1 MSPVRTDSK
10 CREWSLA
17 HRLRSDPIWNIRAE
31 HTVRKYHKMA
41 AKSPAR
47 PASGGAPPSSPRLPS
62 PPPLPELQLGPS
74 SPSANA
80 APGGLR
86 LDNSAQQD
94 DGATRRVRP
103 GTSAADMARG
113 PPFVPLHQLE
123 SPFQLQEYLK
133 SSYCNVT
140 RDDASS
146 TLKPIT
152 KESAMQLATPPTQ
165 QDTGE
170 PVDRNLWLY
179 ELCRFLVQ
187 RSNRLI
193 VSFFADSPPCSNQTC
208 PEMRAS
214 EWQYLCAVHE
224 PPKSCCA
231 IDYCCHTLDW
241 AANILTSTKHFPS
254 RLSLGGEGGSA
265 YQSMRQL
272 TNIFRRVYRIY
283 AHAWFQHREAFWML
297 EQEEGL
303 YRFFRTVCDAY
314 ALIPEDNYTIPPEA
328 EGDRDDF
335 IDTPVSQGKPDIA
348 VPRNDSQVNLNQQP
362 PPQAP
367 AQRDPEPAPEPPSTP
382 AQSMPNTTRRH
393 RHTPSTGTQVT
404 MIAEGTEEEEE
415 DSLRQQNRGHIS
427 QAVPADPTATS
438 TTQISSTS
446 SPPSSKSRSPR
457 PDMSIPI
464 AGTQADNLGAPE
476 DPTPTPERHGTDP
489 FAEPGSTAAAA
500 EAATQRPTAEAA
512 SATAQSDVF
521 NDIEP
526 PTPLTAVDQSQSLP
540 ASKTPKPT
548 LQTQTPPPASSE
560 DEEVKS
566 PGGGSI
572 RTVGGD
578 ILSGILAH
586 CDVDNSGNALPEKE
600 DVIAKA
606 QVTEGNTMPL
616 EPAAEIE
623 TADEPRQNTKDK
635 ANEDDEEMGEIKLDR
650 TTTAIHDAN
659 SSEDNSRDEQPRTE
673 TEKKP
678 PSDADAA
685 AKKEDPN
692 ADGTKSEEVA
702 SGVV

>member
-1 MSPVRTDSK
+1 
-10 CREWSLA
+10 
-17 HRLRSDPIWNIRAE
+17 
-31 HTVRKYHKMA
+31 MA

-47 PASGGAPPSSPRLPS
+47 SASGGAPPSSPRLPS

-74 SPSANA
+74 SPSVNA

-94 DGATRRVRP
+94 DGAARRIRP
-103 GTSAADMARG
+103 GTSASEMARG

-133 SSYCNVT
+133 SSYSSVT
-140 RDDASS
+140 RDDRSS
-146 TLKPIT
+146 TIKPIT
-152 KESAMQLATPPTQ
+152 KDTAMQLATPPKQ

-187 RSNRLI
+187 RTNRLI

-265 YQSMRQL
+265 YSSMRQL

-303 YRFFRTVCDAY
+303 YKFFRTVCDAY

-335 IDTPVSQGKPDIA
+335 VDTPVSQGRPDMDNA
-348 VPRNDSQVNLNQQP
+348 LSRNDTQVNLNQQQP
-362 PPQAP
+362 SQPS
-367 AQRDPEPAPEPPSTP
+367 AQREPEPAPAPPSTP
-382 AQSMPNTTRRH
+382 AQSMPNTQRRH

-404 MIAEGTEEEEE
+404 VIAEGAEEEEE
-415 DSLRQQNRGHIS
+415 DPSNENKRSQFS
-427 QAVPADPTATS
+427 QAVPAEPTATS
-438 TTQISSTS
+438 TTQVSSSS
-446 SPPSSKSRSPR
+446 SPPKPQSRSPR

-464 AGTQADNLGAPE
+464 TGTQADKMSAPE
-476 DPTPTPERHGTDP
+476 DPTPTPERHSADP
-489 FAEPGSTAAAA
+489 FAEPGDTAAAA
-500 EAATQRPTAEAA
+500 ETATQIPAA
-512 SATAQSDVF
+512 YPYRTQGDAS
-521 NDIEP
+521 NDMEP
-526 PTPLTAVDQSQSLP
+526 PTPLTAVDKSQSLP
-540 ASKTPKPT
+540 ISKIAMPT
-548 LQTQTPPPASSE
+548 LKTQTPPPASTQ
-560 DEEVKS
+560 DEEVRS

-586 CDVDNSGNALPEKE
+586 TYDDDDSNAIPPKE
-600 DVIAKA
+600 ELEAKTQA
-606 QVTEGNTMPL
+606 TENKTIPL
-616 EPAAEIE
+616 EPAAEVS
-623 TADEPRQNTKDK
+623 PGKDAK
-635 ANEDDEEMGEIKLDR
+635 DVGKSAEDDEEMGEIPLDR
-650 TTTAIHDAN
+650 TTTAIHEPE
-659 SSEDNSRDEQPRTE
+659 SQS
-673 TEKKP
+673 
-678 PSDADAA
+678 
-685 AKKEDPN
+685 KEDVKGEDKEKEEKEASN
-692 ADGTKSEEVA
+692 ADGTKTEEVA

>member
-1 MSPVRTDSK
+1 
-10 CREWSLA
+10 
-17 HRLRSDPIWNIRAE
+17 
-31 HTVRKYHKMA
+31 
-41 AKSPAR
+41 
-47 PASGGAPPSSPRLPS
+47 
-62 PPPLPELQLGPS
+62 
-74 SPSANA
+74 
-80 APGGLR
+80 
-86 LDNSAQQD
+86 
-94 DGATRRVRP
+94 
-103 GTSAADMARG
+103 MARG

-133 SSYCNVT
+133 SSYCSVT
-140 RDDASS
+140 RDNASD
-146 TLKPIT
+146 TVKPIT
-152 KESAMQLATPPTQ
+152 KASAMQLATPPTQ

-187 RSNRLI
+187 RTNRLI

-241 AANILTSTKHFPS
+241 AANVLTSTKHFPS

-303 YRFFRTVCDAY
+303 YKFFRTVCDAY
-314 ALIPEDNYTIPPEA
+314 TLIPEDNYTIPPEA

-335 IDTPVSQGKPDIA
+335 IDTPISQSRPDISIL
-348 VPRNDSQVNLNQQP
+348 RSDTQINQNNQQP
-362 PPQAP
+362 PAQAPALPSVP
-367 AQRDPEPAPEPPSTP
+367 AQRDPEPAPGVPSTP

-404 MIAEGTEEEEE
+404 VIAEGPEEEEE
-415 DSLRQQNRGHIS
+415 DPSNENRRGQIS
-427 QAVPADPTATS
+427 QAVPAELTATS
-438 TTQISSTS
+438 STQLSS
-446 SPPSSKSRSPR
+446 SPPKPQARSQK

-464 AGTQADNLGAPE
+464 SVTPVDNIRAPQ
-476 DPTPTPERHGTDP
+476 DPTPTPENQNIDP
-489 FAEPGSTAAAA
+489 FADPGSTAAAA
-500 EAATQRPTAEAA
+500 EVATQMPLHSFGSAQDGTA
-512 SATAQSDVF
+512 SDM
-521 NDIEP
+521 EP

-540 ASKTPKPT
+540 PLSKTAMPT
-548 LQTQTPPPASSE
+548 LQTQTPPPAYTE
-560 DEEVKS
+560 DEEVHS

-586 CDVDNSGNALPEKE
+586 CDVDNDGNALPPKE
-600 DVIAKA
+600 EIIAK
-606 QVTEGNTMPL
+606 TEATEDKIIPF
-616 EPAAEIE
+616 EAAAEPE
-623 TADEPRQNTKDK
+623 TSIGIDVKEIGK
-635 ANEDDEEMGEIKLDR
+635 ASRGEDDEEMGEISLDR
-650 TTTAIHDAN
+650 TTTAIHDPTAH
-659 SSEDNSRDEQPRTE
+659 SEPPESGSKDEQPQLE
-673 TEKKP
+673 EEKNTDV
-678 PSDADAA
+678 SDQD
-685 AKKEDPN
+685 KQENEEPN
-692 ADGTKSEEVA
+692 ADGTRTEEVA